1 MHKIALHLSINL
13 IMKNELEI
21 KNNRKVKSFYMQ
33 RCSFVLIVVLV
44 FNLFAC
50 KNVPN
55 ILDANGAV
63 VESIETEN
71 LQQVTIGIDAYSEID
86 KDYPKELDTEQG
98 KSINTINADTKDD
111 TDENIALEEIADDQ
125 DKDQNSDASEDNDA
139 ETSQDPYIVLDLD
152 ADTSTRVVSTSST
165 TNKSKV
171 SHKKRFID
179 YEYDTLDPVIVKKV
193 YLNKDYQ
200 YATFSVINSG
210 YATLYIVNK
219 KVVPNYKGK
228 VVAVNAG
235 HGVKG
240 GSKKKTFSHPDY
252 TPKVSGGSTKEGA
265 IYSYA
270 ISDGMVFL
278 NGVRESVVNL
288 LVAIKLRDKLI
299 NEGYTV
305 LMMREDEN
313 SRLDNISRIVIANEY
328 ADCHLSIHFDS
339 TDKDKGIFYV
349 KPVNNK
355 SFLEM
360 EPLKSNYDN
369 IVKLGNCLIEAF
381 REKNEK
387 IWRNEGIL
395 PGDLTQ
401 IAFSTNASVDIELG
415 DRASVVDDVRADEL
429 ADGLLLGIQKFFD
442 LN

>member
-1 MHKIALHLSINL
+1 MHKI
-13 IMKNELEI
+13 KNVF
-21 KNNRKVKSFYMQ
+21 KRKCCFI
-33 RCSFVLIVVLV
+33 LIVILV
-44 FNLFAC
+44 VNLFAC
-50 KNVPN
+50 KSSPN
-55 ILDANGAV
+55 LLDVNEAR
-63 VESIETEN
+63 VESFETET
-71 LQQVTIGIDAYSEID
+71 LQQVTIGIEAYSEIS
-86 KDYPKELDTEQG
+86 KTYPKELINDT
-98 KSINTINADTKDD
+98 KSIITIEDD
-111 TDENIALEEIADDQ
+111 ISNITDENIALEEIADDQ
-125 DKDQNSDASEDNDA
+125 DDNHSRNSNEENDID
-139 ETSQDPYIVLDLD
+139 ERHDVFEVLDID
-152 ADTSTRVVSTSST
+152 SDTSVTESST
-165 TNKSKV
+165 ISTTTKSSV
-171 SHKKRFID
+171 HHKKRFID

-240 GSKKKTFSHPDY
+240 GSRKKTFSHPDF

-278 NGVRESVVNL
+278 NGIRESVVNL

-328 ADCHLSIHFDS
+328 ADIHLSIHFDS
-339 TDKDKGIFYV
+339 TDRDKGIFYV

-369 IVKLGNCLIEAF
+369 IVKLGDCLIAAF

-415 DRASVVDDVRADEL
+415 DRASVVDEARADAL

>member
-1 MHKIALHLSINL
+1 MKYKNIQKINNILRVKSCIILIIAL
-13 IMKNELEI
+13 
-21 KNNRKVKSFYMQ
+21 
-33 RCSFVLIVVLV
+33 IV
-44 FNLFAC
+44 NLFAC
-50 KNVPN
+50 AKTLNLVDSN
-55 ILDANGAV
+55 EVAK
-63 VESIETEN
+63 ESFDTET
-71 LQQVTIGIDAYSEID
+71 LQAVTIGIEAYSDLDKVYPSGLYSADQKNIDTLNENTKDEID
-86 KDYPKELDTEQG
+86 G
-98 KSINTINADTKDD
+98 
-111 TDENIALEEIADDQ
+111 TDESIEIEEVIDEQ
-125 DKDQNSDASEDNDA
+125 DSDTNDNQDSENDF
-139 ETSQDPYIVLDLD
+139 EIRQDLYEVLDID
-152 ADTSTRVVSTSST
+152 SDKTSST
-165 TNKSKV
+165 VLATSSNGKTIV
-171 SHKKRFID
+171 RNKKRFID

-200 YATFSVINSG
+200 FATFSVINSG
-210 YATLYIVNK
+210 YATLYMVNK

-235 HGVKG
+235 HGVNG
-240 GSKKKTFSHPDY
+240 GTRKKTFSHPDF

-278 NGVRESVVNL
+278 NGIQESVVNL
-288 LVAIKLRDKLI
+288 LVATKLRDKLI

-305 LMMREDEN
+305 LMMREDEK
-313 SRLDNISRIVIANEY
+313 SRLDNIARIVIANEY

-339 TDKDKGIFYV
+339 TAGDKGIFYV
-349 KPVNNK
+349 KPINNK
-355 SFLEM
+355 KFLEM

-369 IVKLGNCLIEAF
+369 IVKFGNCLIEAF

-415 DRASVVDDVRADEL
+415 DRASVVDEARADVL

>member
-1 MHKIALHLSINL
+1 MNANDSN
-13 IMKNELEI
+13 I
-21 KNNRKVKSFYMQ
+21 KSH
-33 RCSFVLIVVLV
+33 
-44 FNLFAC
+44 
-50 KNVPN
+50 
-55 ILDANGAV
+55 
-63 VESIETEN
+63 ETET
-71 LQQVTIGIDAYSEID
+71 LQAVTIGIEAYNEVD
-86 KDYPKELDTEQG
+86 KDYPSEFVSTKQKNTSIINDTED
-98 KSINTINADTKDD
+98 KTDD
-111 TDENIALEEIADDQ
+111 STDENIALEEIADDQ
-125 DKDQNSDASEDNDA
+125 DAFE
-139 ETSQDPYIVLDLD
+139 VLDIEPYVD
-152 ADTSTRVVSTSST
+152 SNAAST
-165 TNKSKV
+165 TSETKKTR
-171 SHKKRFID
+171 HKKRFID

-210 YATLYIVNK
+210 YATLYMINK
-219 KVVPNYKGK
+219 KIVPNYKGK

-240 GSKKKTFSHPDY
+240 GSRKKTFSHPDF

-278 NGVRESVVNL
+278 NGIQESVVNL

-313 SRLDNISRIVIANEY
+313 SHLDNISRTVIANEY

-339 TDKDKGIFYV
+339 TAKDKGIFYV
-349 KPVNNK
+349 KPVSNK

-369 IVKLGNCLIEAF
+369 IVKLGDCLIAAF

-415 DRASVVDDVRADEL
+415 DRASIVDEARADAL

-442 LN
+442 LKN

>member
-1 MHKIALHLSINL
+1 MHKI
-13 IMKNELEI
+13 KNI
-21 KNNRKVKSFYMQ
+21 FKRKCCFILAVT
-33 RCSFVLIVVLV
+33 LIV
-44 FNLFAC
+44 NLFAC
-50 KNVPN
+50 KNASN
-55 ILDANGAV
+55 LLDANDSNV
-63 VESIETEN
+63 KSFETET
-71 LQQVTIGIDAYSEID
+71 LQAVTIGIEAYNEAN
-86 KDYPKELDTEQG
+86 KDYPSELSGVKQKNT
-98 KSINTINADTKDD
+98 STVINGTLDI

-125 DKDQNSDASEDNDA
+125 DVFE
-139 ETSQDPYIVLDLD
+139 VLDIEPNVD
-152 ADTSTRVVSTSST
+152 SNAASTSSET
-165 TNKSKV
+165 QQV
-171 SHKKRFID
+171 RHKKRFID

-210 YATLYIVNK
+210 YATLYMINK

-240 GSKKKTFSHPDY
+240 GSRKKTFSHPDF

-278 NGVRESVVNL
+278 NGIQESVVNL
-288 LVAIKLRDKLI
+288 LVALKLRDKLI

-313 SRLDNISRIVIANEY
+313 SHLDNISRTVIANEY

-339 TDKDKGIFYV
+339 TAKDKGIFYV
-349 KPVNNK
+349 KPVSNK

-369 IVKLGNCLIEAF
+369 IVKLGDCLIAAF
-381 REKNEK
+381 RERNEK

-415 DRASVVDDVRADEL
+415 DRASVVDEARADAL

>member
-1 MHKIALHLSINL
+1 MKCKNIQKINNILRVKSCIILIIAL
-13 IMKNELEI
+13 
-21 KNNRKVKSFYMQ
+21 
-33 RCSFVLIVVLV
+33 IV
-44 FNLFAC
+44 NLFAC
-50 KNVPN
+50 AKTLNLVDSN
-55 ILDANGAV
+55 EVAK
-63 VESIETEN
+63 ESFDTET
-71 LQQVTIGIDAYSEID
+71 LQAVTIGIEAYSDLDKVYPSGLYSADQKNIDTLNENTKDEID
-86 KDYPKELDTEQG
+86 G
-98 KSINTINADTKDD
+98 
-111 TDENIALEEIADDQ
+111 TDESIEIEEVIDEQ
-125 DKDQNSDASEDNDA
+125 DSDTNDNQDSENDF
-139 ETSQDPYIVLDLD
+139 EIRQDLYEVLDID
-152 ADTSTRVVSTSST
+152 SDKTSST
-165 TNKSKV
+165 VLATSSNGKTIV
-171 SHKKRFID
+171 RNKKRFID

-200 YATFSVINSG
+200 FATFSVINSG
-210 YATLYIVNK
+210 YATLYMVNK

-235 HGVKG
+235 HGVNG
-240 GSKKKTFSHPDY
+240 GTRKKTFSHPDF

-278 NGVRESVVNL
+278 NGIQESVVNL

-305 LMMREDEN
+305 LMMREDEK
-313 SRLDNISRIVIANEY
+313 SRLDNIARIVIANEY

-339 TDKDKGIFYV
+339 TDRDKGIFYV
-349 KPVNNK
+349 KPINNK
-355 SFLEM
+355 KFLEM

-369 IVKLGNCLIEAF
+369 IVKFGNCLIEAF

-415 DRASVVDDVRADEL
+415 DRASVVDEARADVL

>member
-1 MHKIALHLSINL
+1 MLLAK
-13 IMKNELEI
+13 KY
-21 KNNRKVKSFYMQ
+21 KNNRLRKSY
-33 RCSFVLIVVLV
+33 SWILIVTLV
-44 FNLFAC
+44 VNLFAC
-50 KNVPN
+50 KNSGTL
-55 ILDANGAV
+55 LDVNDAERESFET
-63 VESIETEN
+63 ESI
-71 LQQVTIGIDAYSEID
+71 QAVTIGIEAYNEVD
-86 KDYPKELDTEQG
+86 KDYPSEFVSTKQKNT
-98 KSINTINADTKDD
+98 SITNADTEDNIDD
-111 TDENIALEEIADDQ
+111 STDENIALEEIADDQ
-125 DKDQNSDASEDNDA
+125 DIDQSKDDNDT
-139 ETSQDPYIVLDLD
+139 ETSQDVFEVLDID
-152 ADTSTRVVSTSST
+152 SDEVGTTISS
-165 TNKSKV
+165 KSNV
-171 SHKKRFID
+171 DQTIVRHKKRFID

-219 KVVPNYKGK
+219 KVVSNYKGK

-240 GSKKKTFSHPDY
+240 GSRKKTFSHPDF

-278 NGVRESVVNL
+278 NGIQESVVNL

-313 SRLDNISRIVIANEY
+313 SRLDNISRTVIANEY

-339 TDKDKGIFYV
+339 TAKDKGIFYV
-349 KPVNNK
+349 KPVDNK

-369 IVKLGNCLIEAF
+369 IVKLGDCLIAAF

-415 DRASVVDDVRADEL
+415 DRASIVDEARVDVL

-442 LN
+442 LNR

>member
-1 MHKIALHLSINL
+1 ML
-13 IMKNELEI
+13 
-21 KNNRKVKSFYMQ
+21 
-33 RCSFVLIVVLV
+33 VVS
-44 FNLFAC
+44 LFAC
-50 KNVPN
+50 KNTPSFLNANDSN
-55 ILDANGAV
+55 IK
-63 VESIETEN
+63 SHETET
-71 LQQVTIGIDAYSEID
+71 LQAVTIGIEAYNEVD
-86 KDYPKELDTEQG
+86 KDYPSEFVSTKQKNTSIINDTED
-98 KSINTINADTKDD
+98 KTDD
-111 TDENIALEEIADDQ
+111 STDENIALEEIADDQ
-125 DKDQNSDASEDNDA
+125 DAFE
-139 ETSQDPYIVLDLD
+139 VLDIEPYVD
-152 ADTSTRVVSTSST
+152 SNAAST
-165 TNKSKV
+165 TSETKKTR
-171 SHKKRFID
+171 HKKRFID

-210 YATLYIVNK
+210 YATLYMINK

-240 GSKKKTFSHPDY
+240 GSRKKTFSHPDF

-278 NGVRESVVNL
+278 NGIQESVVNL

-299 NEGYTV
+299 NDGYTV

-313 SRLDNISRIVIANEY
+313 SHLDNISRTVIANEY

-339 TDKDKGIFYV
+339 TAKDKGIFYV
-349 KPVNNK
+349 KPVSNK

-369 IVKLGNCLIEAF
+369 IVKLGDCLIAAF
-381 REKNEK
+381 RERNEK

-415 DRASVVDDVRADEL
+415 DRASIVDEARADAL

-442 LN
+442 LKN

>member
-1 MHKIALHLSINL
+1 MHKI
-13 IMKNELEI
+13 KNI
-21 KNNRKVKSFYMQ
+21 FKRKCCFILAVT
-33 RCSFVLIVVLV
+33 LIV
-44 FNLFAC
+44 NLFAC
-50 KNVPN
+50 KNASN
-55 ILDANGAV
+55 LLDANDSNV
-63 VESIETEN
+63 KSFETET
-71 LQQVTIGIDAYSEID
+71 LQAVTIGIEAYNEAN
-86 KDYPKELDTEQG
+86 KDYPSELSGVKQKNTSTVINDTLD
-98 KSINTINADTKDD
+98 N

-125 DKDQNSDASEDNDA
+125 DVFEVLDIEPNVDSNDASTTS
-139 ETSQDPYIVLDLD
+139 ETQQV
-152 ADTSTRVVSTSST
+152 R
-165 TNKSKV
+165 
-171 SHKKRFID
+171 HKKRFID

-210 YATLYIVNK
+210 YATLYMINK

-240 GSKKKTFSHPDY
+240 GSRKKTF
-252 TPKVSGGSTKEGA
+252 
-265 IYSYA
+265 

-278 NGVRESVVNL
+278 NGIQESVVNL
-288 LVAIKLRDKLI
+288 LVALKLRDKLI

-313 SRLDNISRIVIANEY
+313 SHLDNISRTVIANEY

-339 TDKDKGIFYV
+339 TAKDKGIFYV
-349 KPVNNK
+349 KPVSNK

-369 IVKLGNCLIEAF
+369 IVKLGDCLIAAF
-381 REKNEK
+381 RERNEK

-415 DRASVVDDVRADEL
+415 DRASVVDEARADAL